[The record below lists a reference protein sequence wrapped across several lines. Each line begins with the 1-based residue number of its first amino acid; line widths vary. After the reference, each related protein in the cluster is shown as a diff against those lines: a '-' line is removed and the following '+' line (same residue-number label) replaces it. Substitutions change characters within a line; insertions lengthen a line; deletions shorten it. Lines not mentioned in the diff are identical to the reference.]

1 MVFFTRPKAPNVRQT
16 IINAFESGRVLT
28 NGSANELTKSSEG
41 GRAIRQLRQ
50 EGFPISER
58 WRPNRIR
65 KGQIK
70 EYFYTEETRRRI
82 REERALE
89 AKGIM
94 N

>member
-1 MVFFTRPKAPNVRQT
+1 MKIFNHRVPNVRTT
-16 IINAFESGRVLT
+16 IINALENGRVLT

-41 GRAIRQLRQ
+41 SRTIRRLRQ
-50 EGFPISER
+50 EGYPIEER

-65 KGQIK
+65 KGHIK
-70 EYFYTEETRRRI
+70 EYYYSVETRRKL

-89 AKGIM
+89 ANGLL